1 VCAASRHDALPTGQP
16 GYFVTPFG
24 HDAAMNENES
34 HTGTDGQLQLIA
46 PEPQQLELAIHDEVP
61 VQFRLDE
68 VTRRRGLRHVAELR
82 RQIAAQ
88 AATRR
93 STKPFGRAA

>member
-1 VCAASRHDALPTGQP
+1 
-16 GYFVTPFG
+16 
-24 HDAAMNENES
+24 MNEIES
-34 HTGTDGQLQLIA
+34 HTGTDGQLQLLA
-46 PEPQQLELAIHDEVP
+46 PPPQQLALAIHEEVP

-88 AATRR
+88 AAGRPKA
-93 STKPFGRAA
+93 KPFGRAA